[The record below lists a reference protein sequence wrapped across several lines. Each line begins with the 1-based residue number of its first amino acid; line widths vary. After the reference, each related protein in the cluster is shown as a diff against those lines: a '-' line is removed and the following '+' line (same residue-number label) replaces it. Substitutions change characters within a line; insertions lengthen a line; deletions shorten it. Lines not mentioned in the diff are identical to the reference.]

1 MQHLVD
7 SLYSCWYLWLSVLMF
22 LLPYVLAPILPSTF
36 KYKAVMEL
44 DCNVKKA
51 YEAITKEPQKC
62 TIGGSMTKRSQVG
75 VAKKDGTPTE
85 WKEDWGRTGVITVKR
100 DPGVKPGKTARIS
113 QTMESERA
121 DMTSN
126 WEYLL
131 EPAGS
136 GRCRITLD
144 GYLEIQRGGKWN
156 GPIFRLTVYLM
167 EGGKAWMVEHLNLVA
182 DATQSKQKWIA

>member
-1 MQHLVD
+1 MQRLVD
-7 SLYSCWYLWLSVLMF
+7 SLYSCWYVWLSVLMF

-36 KYKAVMEL
+36 KSKAVMEL
-44 DCNVKKA
+44 DCDVKKA

-62 TIGGSMTKRSQVG
+62 PVGGSMTKGLQVE
-75 VAKKDGTPTE
+75 VANKDGTPTE
-85 WKEDWGRTGVITVKR
+85 WKEDLDRTEVVAVKR
-100 DPGVKPGKTARIS
+100 DPGVKPGTTARIS
-113 QTMESERA
+113 QTMESRMA

-144 GYLEIQRGGKWN
+144 GHLEIQRGGKWN
-156 GPIFRLTVYLM
+156 GPIFRMITYLAD
-167 EGGKAWMVEHLNLVA
+167 GGKKGMVEHLNLVA
-182 DATQSKQKWIA
+182 EATQSRRKWIA